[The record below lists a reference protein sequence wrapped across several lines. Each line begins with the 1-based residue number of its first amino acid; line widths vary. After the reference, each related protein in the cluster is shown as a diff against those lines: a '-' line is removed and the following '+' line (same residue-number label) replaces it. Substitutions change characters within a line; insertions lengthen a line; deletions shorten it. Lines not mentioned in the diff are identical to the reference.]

1 MGRAYIKKSRTDA
14 ELAVENYRIAGAYC
28 DDETNETFYSAKNA
42 VADMFDQLTLKRA
55 RIVPASKN
63 IPPFAHPARTAEV
76 LINGNSAGFI
86 FGLHPQVKNN
96 FGIEAS
102 VSLFD
107 ISLDAMFEGAKKKV
121 LFSELQKFPDVPFE
135 LSVICGKTVYA
146 SDIADVIRNTDK
158 KLIKN
163 ISVITVYEG
172 SPIPEG
178 SKSVSFE
185 IVLGAD
191 DKTLSSQEIEKL
203 QNGIMDAVKK
213 KGYSI
218 R

>member
-1 MGRAYIKKSRTDA
+1 MDKIIDP
-14 ELAVENYRIAGAYC
+14 I
-28 DDETNETFYSAKNA
+28 
-42 VADMFDQLTLKRA
+42 
-55 RIVPASKN
+55 
-63 IPPFAHPARTAEV
+63 
-76 LINGNSAGFI
+76 
-86 FGLHPQVKNN
+86 
-96 FGIEAS
+96 
-102 VSLFD
+102 
-107 ISLDAMFEGAKKKV
+107 
-121 LFSELQKFPDVPFE
+121 
-135 LSVICGKTVYA
+135 
-146 SDIADVIRNTDK
+146 DK

-172 SPIPEG
+172 SPVPEG

-213 KGYSI
+213 KGFSI